1 MGSYQKND
9 IKAAHD
15 AIKYCT
21 NTPNEYEFSKI
32 ICFFKGFVLVICW
45 ELSRLRP
52 TKMGAYL
59 TTTLNTDTIAVKCC
73 TNTAKWHILQPT
85 EYFLAFL
92 EFS

>member
-1 MGSYQKND
+1 MMLL
-9 IKAAHD
+9 
-15 AIKYCT
+15 
-21 NTPNEYEFSKI
+21 NTAPTLQMSTYELPKMK
-32 ICFFKGFVLVICW
+32 CFFKGFFLVICW